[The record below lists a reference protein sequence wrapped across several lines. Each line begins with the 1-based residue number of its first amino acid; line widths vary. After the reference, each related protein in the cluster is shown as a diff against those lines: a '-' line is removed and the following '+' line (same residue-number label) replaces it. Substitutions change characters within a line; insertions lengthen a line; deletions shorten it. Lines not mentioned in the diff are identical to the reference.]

1 MNFNGSPAALKI
13 RTEQPVV
20 FLKEFALSPL
30 IYLRLVGILFSII
43 VFGCMSDKG
52 IVKKNNAGDSACL
65 YNGSGACNYA
75 IGIGVIAFLIC
86 IAFLFKDV
94 AMVVV
99 DFSGYIIAKTGIII
113 LDLIVNGFWCFLWF
127 VCFCYT
133 TDQYRK
139 TEDIFKSNYSAS
151 VTNCLRATIT
161 FSFFSVILWIAII
174 VFNVLF
180 LIWIL
185 RGTDRD
191 CRGLNAAG
199 QEGDNDAPENYDDE
213 EEKKM
218 PQGGDNYT
226 PPEY

>member
-52 IVKKNNAGDSACL
+52 FLKVGDQRLCWYNN
-65 YNGSGACNYA
+65 SGACNYA

-99 DFSGYIIAKTGIII
+99 DFSGYIIAKTGIVM

-133 TDQYRK
+133 TDQYRR
-139 TEDIFKSNYSAS
+139 TDSAAKSLFSTS
-151 VTNCLRATIT
+151 ITNCLRATIT
-161 FSFFSVILWIAII
+161 FSFFSIILWIAII

-180 LIWIL
+180 LIWLL

-191 CRGLNAAG
+191 CRGLHVSG
-199 QEGDNDAPENYDDE
+199 QEGNEDAPENYDDE